1 MSKFWLLHPWFIS
14 LQFLVL
20 MPSFI
25 QEDMQSSGFSQ
36 TALLDFKRPRAGA
49 APPLA
54 CADETGEELH
64 RD

>member
-1 MSKFWLLHPWFIS
+1 MHAPLMQFQLLK
-14 LQFLVL
+14 
-20 MPSFI
+20 PSII
-25 QEDMQSSGFSQ
+25 QEDAQSSGFSQ